1 MSLLGF
7 CENAGFLTAGFALKI
22 SDKIPDEF
30 LDIVVILG
38 LVFLALIV
46 IMGIISIIR
55 FCISL
60 TGNMYRVNESKNQT
74 AEMTA
79 ERQIGQGAENAI
91 NDPQLVAVITA
102 AIMASMEDAPAD
114 GLVIRSIR
122 KK

>member
-7 CENAGFLTAGFALKI
+7 CENAGFLTAGFTLKI

-60 TGNMYRVNESKNQT
+60 TGNMYWVNESKNQT